1 MFKDLNKKRFW
12 LSIVLTIAFSI
23 FTTGKDEMYK
33 TVVNDEIVTK
43 TAHYFGFPFQWLTV
57 YSKNSYN
64 NVFESLLNKDSYH
77 VLIGGIVLNIAF
89 FYFIFY
95 LVRKFIDTVRYY
107 SDKERQE
114 NAVITKNI
122 WKNDYKSIFEISFII
137 EMFLSTWISEY
148 QILSEVAGTTYAY
161 KAGLPGRWITF
172 FSHANNKNLI
182 SLLFNNTG
190 THIDIIILACDVVFI
205 SFIVWLIIKLYK
217 LIKRRKSPD
226 FIIVEKTK

>member
-1 MFKDLNKKRFW
+1 MYKDLNKKRFW

-23 FTTGKDEMYK
+23 FATGKDEIYK
-33 TVVNDEIVTK
+33 MVVDDEIVTN
-43 TAHYFGFPFQWLTV
+43 TAYYFGFPFQWLTL
-57 YSKNSYN
+57 YSKESNNNIFEIIMNNDCYN
-64 NVFESLLNKDSYH
+64 MN
-77 VLIGGIVLNIAF
+77 IGELVLNVVF

-137 EMFLSTWISEY
+137 EMLLSTWISE
-148 QILSEVAGTTYAY
+148 IEKVGETFMY
-161 KAGLPGRWITF
+161 KAGLPGKWLIL
-172 FSHANNKNLI
+172 SSYEEGKNLI
-182 SLLFNNTG
+182 SLLFNNTRAQMDVLMLLC
-190 THIDIIILACDVVFI
+190 DIAFI
-205 SFIVWLIIKLYK
+205 SFIVWLIMKIYK